1 MSLALTA
8 RTDPGRRLVALA
20 EALANEIGPRAADHD
35 REGSFPFDSFA
46 TVKQSGYFVAPV
58 PEPLGGLGVTSVH
71 DLLVA
76 SSRLARGD
84 AALTLGVNMHLVFV
98 LNVVR
103 RWQIATA
110 AGDERR
116 VRAFGET
123 LGEIARQGTV
133 FASAGSEPSQ
143 DLTRPTTTAKR
154 TETGWIVSGR
164 KVFCTM
170 APAADVLYTAVTY
183 NDDGGRERY
192 GYAMVPRRTP
202 GVVVHD
208 DWDALGMR
216 ASGSHSVSFEDVRLP
231 LSALRGGFPIG
242 DAVEYMER
250 NLAAGLFHA
259 AAALGIAES
268 AHARVAAGLARRD
281 ELDPHAQMLAAES
294 FVDLSACRAVFSRA
308 AALIDEQHERNP
320 TSRGTAQELTRL
332 FAEAQ
337 SAKLF
342 IGEAAV
348 RIVDRALALSGGAGY
363 LNGSPLA
370 RAYRDVRAMPF
381 MHPLGANRA
390 YAFLGQLAAG
400 REPSLH

>member
-1 MSLALTA
+1 MPLELTA
-8 RTDPGRRLVALA
+8 RTEPGGHLIALA
-20 EALANEIGPRAADHD
+20 ERLATEIRPHAAAHD
-35 REGSFPFDSFA
+35 RDGSFPFDSFA
-46 TVKQSGYFVAPV
+46 AVKESGYLTAPI
-58 PEPLGGLGVTSVH
+58 PNELGGLGVTSVH
-71 DLLVA
+71 DVLVA
-76 SSRLARGD
+76 SSRLASGD

-123 LGEIARQGTV
+123 LEEVARNGIV
-133 FASAGSEPSQ
+133 FVSAGSELRQ

-154 TETGWIVSGR
+154 TETGWIVSGH

-170 APAADVLYTAVTY
+170 APAADILYTAVTY
-183 NDDGGRERY
+183 TDDGGRERY

-216 ASGSHSVSFEDVRLP
+216 ASSSHSVSFQDVRLP
-231 LSALRGGFPIG
+231 LSALRRGFPVG

-268 AHARVAAGLARRD
+268 AHANVAAGLARRD

-294 FVDLSACRAVFSRA
+294 FVDLSACRGVFSRA
-308 AALIDEQHERNP
+308 AALIDQHHERNP
-320 TSRGTAQELTRL
+320 TSRGTAQELTSL

-337 SAKLF
+337 GAKVF
-342 IGEAAV
+342 IGEAAFRV
-348 RIVDRALALSGGAGY
+348 VDRALALSGGAGY

-370 RAYRDVRAMPF
+370 RAYRDIRAMPF

-390 YAFLGQLAAG
+390 YAFLGELAAG